1 MKVGA
6 NQLVQGLILLILG
19 AGLGAGGFGLLR
31 GVQPAPIHIEPAPP
45 TATPLPWQV
54 HVTGEVNEPGVYVV
68 EPGMIAADAIEL
80 AGGMTA
86 QADADRV
93 NLALRLRDGLQVF
106 VPALGETVVLPTEP
120 APVIDGSSGAEVESP
135 AAAPP
140 TPGEKVNLN
149 TASLEELDSLPGVGP
164 STAQSIIDYRTQN
177 GPFARIE
184 DVMNVPGIGEGK
196 FNDMKELIMVGEP

>member
-6 NQLVQGLILLILG
+6 NQLVQGLILLFLG
-19 AGLGAGGFGLLR
+19 VGLGAGGLGLLR
-31 GVQPAPIHIEPAPP
+31 GVQPAPIYIEPAPP

-54 HVTGEVNEPGVYVV
+54 HVTGEVNDPGVYVV
-68 EPGMIAADAIEL
+68 EPGMIVADAIEL
-80 AGGMTA
+80 AGGLTA
-86 QADADRV
+86 QADVDRV

-120 APVIDGSSGAEVESP
+120 APMMDNGNDEVELP

-140 TPGEKVNLN
+140 APGEKINLN

-196 FNDMKELIMVGEP
+196 FNEMKELITVGEP